1 MRQRNFSDQAG
12 NAVIEFVG
20 FAFLVFAP
28 IATFAATDTMKWIQ
42 KIEVTTSATQLAR
55 AYAISPDAFVR
66 LESLL
71 QSEYRG
77 LVVAVST
84 SKGFVEV
91 RARLE
96 DQVASSRQFL

>member
-1 MRQRNFSDQAG
+1 MRLKNFSDECG
-12 NAVIEFVG
+12 NAVVEFVG

-42 KIEVTTSATQLAR
+42 KIEVNASATQLAR
-55 AYAISPDAFVR
+55 AYAISPDAFVP